1 MRKTMHE
8 DHKIHPNSTIVVLS
22 NVSLSTSAATNAVNN
37 VRIVGTGGGVGV
49 GVGVGGSGSE
59 HVIADTNSQIDTIL
73 ADSVKLNLD
82 SSDGPHTT
90 TQYFFSA
97 ATPIVTTSTINQLQ
111 SNNNTILIENTNADI
126 IVCNGDDT
134 LTVTSGEQQTL
145 STSCSTSSCTTSCNT
160 PYVIFETNS
169 LPYVQRTI
177 VSERDSSSASVCI
190 DDSGGGGGGSSSVI
204 EIPVDNNNIGDDD
217 IDNNGSD
224 HILKRNSTSVL
235 QRHSFE
241 NVDNE
246 NDDDDDDEDET
257 SQAYT
262 DTASQHTNQDT
273 YVPSLLPPVGNAIN
287 TCDQTDMKY
296 YFEELCPVCGDKV
309 SGYHYGLLTCE
320 SCKGFFKRTVQ
331 NKKVYTCVAERQCH
345 IDKTQRKR
353 CPFCRFQKCLEVGMK
368 LEAVRADRMRG
379 GRNKFGP
386 MYKRDRA
393 RKLQIMRQRQ
403 LAVQALRAAEG
414 NTSQLSPTGYQQ
426 PYSNMNIKQE
436 IQIPQISSLTS
447 SPDSSPSPIAIA
459 LGQVSVASGNTT
471 TTAGNNNTNAGNGNT
486 HESINISLSGT
497 NSALSG
503 GSASNVGGSTTSSA
517 NATGLSN
524 PTTDSK
530 LWFANSTTASPHSL
544 SPKAFSFDTSTN
556 PTSTADI
563 SAVEPLSLNF
573 PRVSPMIREF
583 VQSVDD
589 REWQS
594 QLFSLL
600 QSQSYNQCEVDLFE
614 LMCKVLDQN
623 LFSQVDWARNTVF
636 FKDLKVDDQ
645 MKLLQNSW
653 SDMLVLDHLHHR
665 LHNNLPDETPLHN
678 GQKFD
683 LLGLGLLGV
692 PQLADHFNEIQNKL
706 QELKF
711 DVGDYICMK
720 FLLLL
725 NPDVRGI
732 TNRKT
737 VLEGYENVQAALLD
751 YTLTCYPS
759 VEEKFA
765 KLISIIPEIHAMAA
779 RGEDHLYLKHCA
791 GSAPTQTLLME
802 MLHAKRK

>member
-1 MRKTMHE
+1 ME
-8 DHKIHPNSTIVVLS
+8 QQS
-22 NVSLSTSAATNAVNN
+22 SAAFMSFNPFSMNLNESVSPPPH
-37 VRIVGTGGGVGV
+37 GG
-49 GVGVGGSGSE
+49 
-59 HVIADTNSQIDTIL
+59 
-73 ADSVKLNLD
+73 
-82 SSDGPHTT
+82 
-90 TQYFFSA
+90 
-97 ATPIVTTSTINQLQ
+97 NQG
-111 SNNNTILIENTNADI
+111 SNNNATVNAMQLPQYTYPGSNTIIHLNLN
-126 IVCNGDDT
+126 NNNNNNNNPG
-134 LTVTSGEQQTL
+134 SGQQSGQTQSANQHQQQTQQQQQQHNNY
-145 STSCSTSSCTTSCNT
+145 SIYNFDSQYMFPTGYSDN
-160 PYVIFETNS
+160 PTNMN
-169 LPYVQRTI
+169 
-177 VSERDSSSASVCI
+177 
-190 DDSGGGGGGSSSVI
+190 SGQQGY
-204 EIPVDNNNIGDDD
+204 IP
-217 IDNNGSD
+217 
-224 HILKRNSTSVL
+224 
-235 QRHSFE
+235 
-241 NVDNE
+241 
-246 NDDDDDDEDET
+246 
-257 SQAYT
+257 
-262 DTASQHTNQDT
+262 
-273 YVPSLLPPVGNAIN
+273 LLPPVGTVIN
-287 TCDQTDMKY
+287 PCDQTDLKDCI
-296 YFEELCPVCGDKV
+296 EELCPVCGDKV

-353 CPFCRFQKCLEVGMK
+353 CPYCRFQKCLEVGMK

-403 LAVQALRAAEG
+403 LALQTLRAAEG
-414 NTSQLSPTGYQQ
+414 GNPSQLSPNGFQS
-426 PYSNMNIKQE
+426 YSHMNIKQE

-447 SPDSSPSPIAIA
+447 SSPDSSPSPIAIA
-459 LGQVSVASGNTT
+459 LGQVSASGLQTVLPLGSRT
-471 TTAGNNNTNAGNGNT
+471 G
-486 HESINISLSGT
+486 
-497 NSALSG
+497 SG
-503 GSASNVGGSTTSSA
+503 GGSSSNGSTNIPSTTSSTTVQ
-517 NATGLSN
+517 NTV
-524 PTTDSK
+524 TDSK

-544 SPKAFSFDTSTN
+544 SPKHFSYDTGTN
-556 PTSTADI
+556 PTSTADTDPI
-563 SAVEPLSLNF
+563 EQPL
-573 PRVSPMIREF
+573 RVSPMIREF

-594 QLFSLL
+594 QLYQLL

-653 SDMLVLDHLHHR
+653 SDMLVLDHLHQR
-665 LHNNLPDETPLHN
+665 IHNSLPDETTLHN

-692 PQLADHFNEIQNKL
+692 PQLADHFNELQNKL

-725 NPDVRGI
+725 NPEFAEVRGI
-732 TNRKT
+732 TNKKT
-737 VLEGYENVQAALLD
+737 VHEGYDNVQAALLD

-759 VEEKFA
+759 VTDKFS
-765 KLISIIPEIHAMAA
+765 KLLSIIPEIHTMAA
-779 RGEDHLYLKHCA
+779 RGEEHLYLKHCA